1 MQKDIKESDVVI
13 FWGKSPDL
21 SKPELLEELKNKKII
36 VIDPIKT
43 EVAKIADLH
52 ISIKAKGDFFLAM
65 LLCRFLHIYDHAD
78 EDYLQKHTDGF
89 EDFYEL
95 TQSIR
100 IVSTLK
106 EIDVDLG
113 EIERVI
119 ELVESKKVAIVCG
132 AGVQKCIDEADILR
146 AIDAFGVMLGLFE
159 DDSFDTPSGKF
170 EFLDEHDCTLPSK
183 LDFLRNKNE

>member
-13 FWGKSPDL
+13 FWGKTLDL
-21 SKPELLEELKNKKII
+21 SSLDLQENLKNKKII

-43 EVAKIADLH
+43 EIAKMADLH
-52 ISIKAKGDFFLAM
+52 ISIKPKGDFFLAM
-65 LLCRFLHIYDHAD
+65 LLCRFLHIYDHVD
-78 EDYLQKHTDGF
+78 EEYLQKNTDGF

-113 EIERVI
+113 EIESVLG
-119 ELVESKKVAIVCG
+119 LVERKKVSIVCG
-132 AGVQKCIDEADILR
+132 SGVRRDEADILR
-146 AIDAFGVMLGLFE
+146 AIDSFGVMLGCFK
-159 DDSFDTPSGKF
+159 DKSFDTPSGKF
-170 EFLDEHDCTLPSK
+170 EFMEEHDCILPSK
-183 LDFLRNKNE
+183 